1 MSTPQPTTPNPE
13 QEPIIPPS
21 VLLIIAAAAFLLA
34 VGVLFTQTEFGVV
47 GFGALAVGIISLV
60 VWGVMNPQDAMNLI
74 SGRAVS
80 FGGTAI
86 LVSVLVI
93 VASVVIY
100 AVVDSAT
107 LFVDLTEREEYSLN
121 DEVGEIISSIGGD
134 PTSPQVQIIGFYG
147 VQQAAER
154 DRVEVLLSEIAGL
167 SNGKINYQIID
178 LNRAPQ
184 VAELYADDE
193 TGATISSG
201 QLVVVP
207 ISEETGEPDPE
218 QAEIV
223 SPSSSYA
230 LQYELT
236 NALIGVT
243 AGGDFR
249 AYFLALPDTV
259 DMTATDNVGGS
270 TLVDILV
277 GNFNWQV
284 ESINPLAITGDEPQV
299 LLNDPVAN
307 GEVVVIAGGSQA
319 MPEDVFT
326 SLTTYLDNGGDMVLL
341 GSVNIE
347 NEPPLIASEQLST
360 YLFDNYGV
368 RVNNDLVLDREN
380 AIQDLFTLLISNFG
394 THPITNGLGNN
405 ESGVA
410 LNLVHSIEVADTLPA
425 GVTVTPLLTSSE
437 RAYTRS
443 DLDLTQEIDPNALL
457 PGADDE
463 VGERVLAVAVE
474 NTNTGSRLVIGNQDW
489 AYNAYWELY
498 PSVVNPEML
507 RRAMFWAASY
517 EDFFSTL
524 VNITPQQNVSEF
536 NQPLVITNED
546 ARLLG
551 FVSLLLLPFGILAI
565 GIAQWALRRRTV

>member
-1 MSTPQPTTPNPE
+1 MSTPQTTTPNPE
-13 QEPIIPPS
+13 QEPIIPPA

-47 GFGALAVGIISLV
+47 GYGAVGVGVISLV
-60 VWGVMNPQDAMNLI
+60 VWAAMNPDDFLNLLR
-74 SGRAVS
+74 GRAVA

-93 VASVVIY
+93 VAAVVIY
-100 AVVDSAT
+100 AVIDAQT

-121 DEVGEIISSIGGD
+121 EEVGDIIRSLGQD
-134 PTSPQVQIIGFYG
+134 PSSPQVRIIGFYD
-147 VQQAAER
+147 VNQAAER
-154 DRVEVLLSEIAGL
+154 DRVEVLLNEIAGL
-167 SNGKINYQIID
+167 SSGKISYEIID

-184 VAELYADDE
+184 VAELYTDEE

-201 QLVVVP
+201 QLVVAP
-207 ISEETGEPDPE
+207 IDPATGQPDPE

-223 SPSSSYA
+223 RPTSSFG
-230 LQYELT
+230 LQYEIT
-236 NALIGVT
+236 NTLITVT

-249 AYFLALPDTV
+249 AYFLTLPDTV
-259 DMTATDNVGGS
+259 DMNATDNVGGS
-270 TLVDILV
+270 TLVDVLTQ
-277 GNFNWQV
+277 NFNWQV
-284 ESINPLAITGDEPQV
+284 ESVNPLAITGEEPQV
-299 LLNDPVAN
+299 VLNDPAAN

-319 MPEDVFT
+319 MPEEVFNR
-326 SLTTYLDNGGDMVLL
+326 LTTYLENGGDLVLL
-341 GSVNIE
+341 GAVNISQ
-347 NEPPLIASEQLST
+347 EPPLIASEQLSN

-380 AIQDLFTLLISNFG
+380 AIQDFFTLLITEFG

-410 LNLVHSIEVADTLPA
+410 LNLVHSIDVADTLPE
-425 GVTVTPLLTSSE
+425 GVTVTPLLTSSD
-437 RAYTRS
+437 RAYTRTG
-443 DLDLTQEIDPNALL
+443 LDLTQEIDPNTLV
-457 PGADDE
+457 PTDQD
-463 VGERVLAVAVE
+463 VIGERVLAVAIE
-474 NTNTGSRLVIGNQDW
+474 DSNTGTRIVIGNQDW
-489 AYNAYWELY
+489 AYNAYWDLF

-517 EDFFSTL
+517 EDFFSAL

-551 FVSLLLLPFGILAI
+551 FVSLLVLPFGIL
-565 GIAQWALRRRTV
+565 GVGVAQWATRRRR